1 MDLLESSALPGPP
14 ELYRFLVG
22 WAAAA
27 LWGLF
32 GGALVA
38 GLDFIAVV
46 GRIGDWPWRARKKLR
61 AGPYVAAT
69 LVRLLLGAGLAAAA
83 AQSGLVLNALS
94 AVMIGVA
101 APLIVEKLARA
112 SNVLAPGRVE

>member
-1 MDLLESSALPGPP
+1 MWDIGRDAE
-14 ELYRFLVG
+14 YRCGVG
-22 WAAAA
+22 WLATA

-69 LVRLLLGAGLAAAA
+69 LVRLLLGAGLALAAG
-83 AQSGLVLNALS
+83 QSGLASNALS

-101 APLIVEKLARA
+101 APLIIEKIARA
-112 SNVLAPGRVE
+112 GNELAVRGVE

>member
-1 MDLLESSALPGPP
+1 M
-14 ELYRFLVG
+14 G
-22 WAAAA
+22 WAATA

-69 LVRLLLGAGLAAAA
+69 FVRLLLGASLAVAAS
-83 AQSGLVLNALS
+83 QSGLALNALS

-101 APLIVEKLARA
+101 LPLIVEKFARA
-112 SNVLAPGRVE
+112 SIEIAARGVE